1 MPTRAR
7 LTAAGTLTGGT
18 AFPKVM
24 PANRTLRVLA
34 TVVTLAT
41 CAAAAPPPDPSDPY
55 AIFDASRKAWGAGA
69 YPRYANYVAVVSF
82 RNGAKSVR
90 RTWDTT
96 EDIRHG
102 YVYSGAFSRE
112 EQANPYVPHGIAV
125 SIPFVGEIN
134 KQQPTDPIG
143 QVTFAID
150 QDYGLSPSGRRIVS
164 TTSLST
170 LDRQSSKLPVIGRTG
185 TVARDYD
192 VSLIDTTVDAQGP
205 EYHLRLTPLRDP
217 DHNRLRELWVDAA
230 TWVPQEAIVAGIGN
244 RPPLTKVLWRIEYRQ
259 TQGATYI
266 ARETALADVDYGKAG
281 KLQDVQVAFEE
292 VDLRSVQLPYRFGFS
307 TSVEQ
312 GEP

>member
-1 MPTRAR
+1 MPTREP

-41 CAAAAPPPDPSDPY
+41 CAAASPPTAPSDPY
-55 AIFDASRKAWGAGA
+55 AIFDASRKAWAAGA
-69 YPRYANYVAVVSF
+69 YPRYAEYLAVVSF
-82 RNGAKSVR
+82 RNGTKVVR
-90 RTWDTT
+90 RTWETT

-102 YVYSGAFSRE
+102 FVYSGAFSRE
-112 EQANPYVPHGIAV
+112 EQANPYTPHGIEF
-125 SIPFVGEIN
+125 SLPFFGTIN
-134 KQQPTDPIG
+134 KQQPDDPIG

-150 QDYGLSPSGRRIVS
+150 QDYGLAPTGRRVVS
-164 TTSLST
+164 TNSFNT
-170 LDRQSSKLPVIGRTG
+170 LDQQSSNLPVIGHTG
-185 TVARDYD
+185 TVLRNYD
-192 VSLIDTTVDAQGP
+192 VSLIETMTDAQGP

-217 DHNRLRELWVDAA
+217 YHYRLRELWVDGT
-230 TWVPQEAIVAGIGN
+230 TWLPEESIVAGIGSH
-244 RPPLTKVLWRIEYRQ
+244 PPLTKVLWRIEYRQ

-281 KLQDVQVAFEE
+281 KLQDVQIAFEE
-292 VDLRSVQLPYRFGFS
+292 VDLRSLPPPYRFGFS
-307 TSVEQ
+307 ASVEQ